1 MTLLYAT
8 DIRETGITVVEAET
22 LKKTDIFY
30 EDLYDILISGQKI
43 YNLTANFFGL
53 YARKSEAPENVI
65 SNYTSVCS
73 GLVNY
78 TKSKSKTLK
87 VAYNHDSSAD
97 YSVDNEDVMIF
108 GTPSNWCIWYKGD
121 YRVISKKQFISCYL
135 EAPNLVIE
143 IEVMGTLG
151 TTKVIKSVL
160 RGKYKITK
168 SQFKRKMLLA

>member
-22 LKKTDIFY
+22 LKKTDISY
-30 EDLYDILISGQKI
+30 GDLYDILSSGQKI
-43 YNLTANFFGL
+43 YNLTANFIGS
-53 YARKSEAPENVI
+53 YARGSKSPETVI
-65 SNYTSVCS
+65 QNYTSV
-73 GLVNY
+73 GVGMVNY
-78 TKSKSKTLK
+78 LKSTSKTLK
-87 VAYNHDSSAD
+87 VAYNRDSSVD

-108 GTPSNWCIWYKGD
+108 GTPSNWCIWYKED

-143 IEVMGTLG
+143 VEVMGTLG

-168 SQFKRKMLLA
+168 SQFKRKMLVA